1 MNLALVITWTQRV
14 ILSFLH
20 YSLCDLGNVKPL
32 FLPFWIYKV
41 GSILWTGDNHY
52 KINDSSQHMVRYKR
66 LRTHKCIILEDCEN
80 LRSIHSWFAIILHLF
95 SKKKHK
101 KQQKTHNFFAVEAQ
115 NSSKSNDYLR
125 NDGHC
130 LISLLLFPLPD
141 DFIESHFLIALTL
154 FLCICF

>member
-1 MNLALVITWTQRV
+1 MNLASVITWAQRV

-20 YSLCDLGNVKPL
+20 YSLCDLGNDKSL

-52 KINDSSQHMVRYKR
+52 KINVSSQHMVRYKR
-66 LRTHKCIILEDCEN
+66 LRTRRCIILEDCEN

-95 SKKKHK
+95 SKKNK
-101 KQQKTHNFFAVEAQ
+101 KQKKHNFFTVEAQ